1 MGALTMPQLLF
12 AAVIGGDSPT
22 EVLEPQAL
30 TQPLIVPQEEC
41 QKKVE
46 ELLGGE
52 PEREPA
58 CSPIG

>member
-1 MGALTMPQLLF
+1 MPQLLF

-30 TQPLIVPQEEC
+30 TQPLIVPLEEC
-41 QKKVE
+41 RRKVE

-52 PEREPA
+52 PPREPA